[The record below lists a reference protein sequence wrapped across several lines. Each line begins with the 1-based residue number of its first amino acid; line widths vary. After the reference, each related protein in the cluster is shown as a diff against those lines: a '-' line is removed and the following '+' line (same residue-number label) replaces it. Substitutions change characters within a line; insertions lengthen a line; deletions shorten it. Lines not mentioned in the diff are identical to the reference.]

1 MDRRVRRAVLE
12 RLAGIEEMAARAS
25 ATLSAPSA
33 RRHITAITGVWRAL
47 LSQHLPDSTGR
58 CTICSGWL
66 RRRRW
71 PCQVWVTAQ
80 RHLIGGHPFDE
91 GTEPLKRLDRNSDP
105 FCRPREVEVIPR
117 QFSAPAAE
125 RTTVRNAR
133 PRSEAG
139 KAVVH
144 RA

>member
-25 ATLSAPSA
+25 AVLSAPSA
-33 RRHITAITGVWRAL
+33 RRHITAITGVWREL

-66 RRRRW
+66 RRRHW
-71 PCQVWVTAQ
+71 PCKVWMTAQ
-80 RHLIGGHPFDE
+80 RHLLGDDP
-91 GTEPLKRLDRNSDP
+91 EPIKRFVRNSDP
-105 FCRPREVEVIPR
+105 FCRPREVEVVPR

-125 RTTVRNAR
+125 QTTVRNVR
-133 PRSEAG
+133 PRGEAG